1 MSCLLENVSH
11 VKSQAPTPSPP
22 FNVEMKM
29 TKKSQPL
36 ATLHEKWRLMVV
48 TCWLPKLLL
57 NICVLGSVSRGFV
70 VDSFPLFTQ

>member
-22 FNVEMKM
+22 FNVQMKM

-57 NICVLGSVSRGFV
+57 NYVFCEVSQEVLSLIVFH
-70 VDSFPLFTQ
+70 